1 MAARTTK
8 KSGAALERLRA
19 DLKAGSPANV
29 YIFYGEETYLRDRYL
44 EELRQLL
51 APFPK
56 AELKVTTCC
65 PPSLTSEA
73 LCAVQ
78 ELKSALLS
86 AGEEG
91 RISVFPATCEAGLFT
106 CSTGIPSVILGP
118 GSIRQAHQTNEFVK
132 ISELFSAAKAYLLF
146 FSSRM
151 LSADGK
157 DVL

>member
-1 MAARTTK
+1 M
-8 KSGAALERLRA
+8 
-19 DLKAGSPANV
+19 
-29 YIFYGEETYLRDRYL
+29 
-44 EELRQLL
+44 
-51 APFPK
+51 
-56 AELKVTTCC
+56 
-65 PPSLTSEA
+65 
-73 LCAVQ
+73 Q

-146 FSSRM
+146 FSRRM